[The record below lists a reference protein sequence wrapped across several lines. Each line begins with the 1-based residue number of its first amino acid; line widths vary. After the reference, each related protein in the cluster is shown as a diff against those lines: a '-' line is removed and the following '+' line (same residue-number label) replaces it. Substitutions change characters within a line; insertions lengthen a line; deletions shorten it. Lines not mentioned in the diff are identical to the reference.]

1 MAFVRRPRGEYAK
14 TADRRTEILDAA
26 IKVFSESGFHGG
38 SLREISERVGMSQP
52 GLLHHFAN
60 KEKLLE
66 AVLTHRDDL
75 ANERMGPELPTGVA
89 LLNSLVE
96 LTAFNATTPGLV
108 ALFAVLSGEA
118 TATDHPGHEYFRQRY
133 TWVRALVEEAVVEGQ
148 AAGDLRREL
157 DPPEVAR
164 TMIALLDGLQIQ
176 WLYED
181 SGFDMTIPLTTYVA
195 SLRTPPVVSQ

>member
-14 TADRRTEILDAA
+14 TADRRAEILDAA
-26 IKVFSESGFHGG
+26 IKVFSEAGFHGG
-38 SLREISERVGMSQP
+38 SLREISQRVGMSQP

-60 KEKLLE
+60 KELLLE

-75 ANERMGPELPTGVA
+75 AMERIGSELPTGAALFDALVA
-89 LLNSLVE
+89 L
-96 LTAFNATTPGLV
+96 TDYNATTPGLV

-118 TATDHPGHEYFRQRY
+118 TATDHPGHGYFRQRY
-133 TWVRALVEEAVVEGQ
+133 TWVRTLVEEAVV
-148 AAGDLRREL
+148 AGRANGELRPEL
-157 DPPEVAR
+157 DPTQVAR

-181 SGFDMTIPLTTYVA
+181 SGFDMTVPLTAYVD
-195 SLRTPPVVSQ
+195 SLRTSPRPSQ

>member
-14 TADRRTEILDAA
+14 TADRRAEILDAA

-38 SLREISERVGMSQP
+38 SLREIAEGVGMSQP

-60 KEKLLE
+60 KEQLLE

-75 ANERMGPELPTGVA
+75 ARDRMGPELPTGVA
-89 LLNSLVE
+89 LIEALIE

-108 ALFAVLSGEA
+108 ALFTVLSGEA
-118 TATDHPGHEYFRQRY
+118 TAADHPGHQYFRQRY
-133 TWVRALVEEAVVEGQ
+133 AWVRELTEEAVVEGQ
-148 AAGDLRREL
+148 ARGELRPDL
-157 DPPEVAR
+157 DPTEVTR
-164 TMIALLDGLQIQ
+164 TLIALLDGLQIQ

-181 SGFDMTIPLTTYVA
+181 GGFDMTVPLRAYVRG
-195 SLRTPPVVSQ
+195 LRSS

>member
-14 TADRRTEILDAA
+14 TADRRSEILDAA

-38 SLREISERVGMSQP
+38 SLREIAERVGLSQP

-75 ANERMGPELPTGVA
+75 ANERMGPELPAGAA
-89 LLNSLVE
+89 LFDSLVE

-118 TATDHPGHEYFRQRY
+118 TATDHPGHEYFRERY
-133 TWVRALVEEAVVEGQ
+133 SWVRTLIEEAVVEGQ
-148 AAGDLRREL
+148 AAGDIRPDL
-157 DPPEVAR
+157 DPTDAAR

-181 SGFDMTIPLTTYVA
+181 SSFDMTIPLRTYVA
-195 SLRTPPVVSQ
+195 SLRTSPPVSQ

>member
-14 TADRRTEILDAA
+14 TADRRAEILDAA
-26 IKVFSESGFHGG
+26 IKVFSEAGFHGG

-60 KEKLLE
+60 KEQLLE
-66 AVLTHRDDL
+66 AVLTYRDDL
-75 ANERMGPELPTGVA
+75 AMQRIGSELPTGAA
-89 LLNSLVE
+89 LFD
-96 LTAFNATTPGLV
+96 ALV

-118 TATDHPGHEYFRQRY
+118 TAPDHPGHEYFRQRY
-133 TWVRALVEEAVVEGQ
+133 AWVRALVEEAVVEGQ

-157 DPPEVAR
+157 DSTEVAR
-164 TMIALLDGLQIQ
+164 MMIALLDGLQIQ

-181 SGFDMTIPLTTYVA
+181 SGFDMTVPLRTYVA
-195 SLRTPPVVSQ
+195 SLRTPQHLSQ

>member
-14 TADRRTEILDAA
+14 TADRRAEILDAA

-38 SLREISERVGMSQP
+38 SLREIAEGVGMSQP

-60 KEKLLE
+60 KEQLLE

-75 ANERMGPELPTGVA
+75 ARDRMGPELPTGVA
-89 LLNSLVE
+89 LIEALIE

-108 ALFAVLSGEA
+108 ALFTVLSGEA
-118 TATDHPGHEYFRQRY
+118 TAADHPGHQYFRQRY
-133 TWVRALVEEAVVEGQ
+133 AWVRELTEEAVVEGQ
-148 AAGDLRREL
+148 ARGELRADL
-157 DPPEVAR
+157 DATEVAR

-181 SGFDMTIPLTTYVA
+181 GGFDMTVPLRSYVRGLRA
-195 SLRTPPVVSQ
+195 S

>member
-14 TADRRTEILDAA
+14 TADRRAEILDAA
-26 IKVFSESGFHGG
+26 IKVFSEAGFHGG

-60 KEKLLE
+60 KEQLLE
-66 AVLTHRDDL
+66 AVLTYRDDL
-75 ANERMGPELPTGVA
+75 ANERMGPELPTGAA
-89 LLNSLVE
+89 LLEGLVA

-195 SLRTPPVVSQ
+195 SLRTPPAVSQ